1 MMDRQGQDSEGEGAE
16 REGAGHEGAER
27 DGEDAGQDQH
37 EPHLDEEER
46 LHASTAPTPPDARV
60 IHEITRADGEKEL
73 ERSISALAWSALGA
87 GLSMGF
93 SFFTMGI
100 IKSGLPEASWSKLVV
115 SFGYTLGFLIVV
127 LGRQQLFTESTL
139 TAVLPFLIRKNR
151 KTFLQTARLWIVV
164 LVFNIVGTFMFAWLI
179 SHPALFDA
187 EVNEALRTLADKA
200 IADSFWPML
209 IKAILAGWLIALM
222 VWLIPGA
229 GQARLWLIMILTYVV
244 ALAQFS
250 HIIAGS
256 VEAAFNVFTGHI
268 GFGAY
273 FTRFMIPTLI
283 GNTIGGVSF
292 VAILNHA
299 PIREELPN
307 AA

>member
-1 MMDRQGQDSEGEGAE
+1 MMDRQGQDAE
-16 REGAGHEGAER
+16 RGDAEHGDGDEAER
-27 DGEDAGQDQH
+27 DQH
-37 EPHLDEEER
+37 EPHLDEQER
-46 LHASTAPTPPDARV
+46 RHASTAPTPPDARV
-60 IHEITRADGEKEL
+60 IHEITREDGEKEL
-73 ERSISALAWSALGA
+73 ARSVSALAWSALAA

-93 SFFTMGI
+93 SFFTMAI
-100 IKSGLPEASWSKLVV
+100 IKSGLPEAPWSKLVT
-115 SFGYTLGFLIVV
+115 SLGYTLGFLIVV

-151 KTFLQTARLWIVV
+151 KTFLQTARLWAVV
-164 LVFNIVGTFMFAWLI
+164 LFFNIVGTFMFAWLI
-179 SHPALFDA
+179 SHPGLFDA
-187 EVNEALRTLADKA
+187 EVNQALRSLAAKA
-200 IADSFWPML
+200 ITDSFWPML

-229 GQARLWLIMILTYVV
+229 GQARLLLILILTYVV

-299 PIREELPN
+299 PLRAELPN